1 MKHILLQQNNW
12 SIGFCET
19 FVVKV
24 LWFYKHTSVVTFR
37 YLNYGGIGYV
47 IGHEITHGFD
57 DQGLYSMKDASKRV
71 LNAIEARLR

>member
-12 SIGFCET
+12 SIGLCET
-19 FVVKV
+19 FVVKA

-57 DQGLYSMKDASKRV
+57 DQGLYSMKDASKTV